1 MLNLL
6 WSIFTAMARVGIF
19 GYGGGPSV
27 IPLIQK
33 EAVGAQWM
41 TADDFAAAL
50 AMGNAL
56 PGPIATKMSAY
67 IGYTVLMERTNNNL
81 IALLGALSGVLGMV
95 VPSFI
100 MMLVLAVGFLQFKD
114 YPQVKGALQAVKPV
128 IVGLLAYTAWTVV
141 PQPLRMDSVWI
152 AVLSFLLLVTWD
164 VHPVILILAATI
176 FGAFVYAR

>member
-1 MLNLL
+1 MLHLIWDVFL
-6 WSIFTAMARVGIF
+6 AMARVGIF

-33 EAVGAQWM
+33 EAVGAKWM
-41 TADDFAAAL
+41 TAEEFAAAL

-67 IGYTVLMERTNNNL
+67 IGYKVLAEATHNSTL
-81 IALLGALSGVLGMV
+81 ALLGAVSGVLGMV

-100 MMLVLAVGFLQFKD
+100 LMLILGIGFLQFKD

-141 PQPLRMDSVWI
+141 PQPIKMDAVII
-152 AVLSFLLLVTWD
+152 ALLSFVLLVWLD
-164 VHPVILILAATI
+164 IHPILLIVAATL
-176 FGAFVYAR
+176 FGAIVYAR

>member
-1 MLNLL
+1 MHLIWDVFL
-6 WSIFTAMARVGIF
+6 AMARVGIF

-33 EAVGAQWM
+33 EAVSAKWM
-41 TADDFAAAL
+41 TTEDFAAAL

-67 IGYTVLMERTNNNL
+67 IGYKVLWEATHNSVV
-81 IALLGALSGVLGMV
+81 ALLGAVSGVLGMV

-100 MMLVLAVGFLQFKD
+100 LILILGIGFLQFKD

-141 PQPLRMDSVWI
+141 PQPVKVDALLI
-152 AVLSFLLLVTWD
+152 ALVSFVLLVWLD
-164 VHPVILILAATI
+164 IHPVLLILAATI
-176 FGAFVYAR
+176 LGALVYAR

>member
-6 WSIFTAMARVGIF
+6 WDIFAAMARVGIF

-33 EAVGAQWM
+33 EAVGAKWM
-41 TADDFAAAL
+41 TPDEFAAAL

-67 IGYTVLMERTNNNL
+67 IGYTVLMEATNNSI
-81 IALLGALSGVLGMV
+81 IALAGAISAVLGMV

-100 MMLVLAVGFLQFKD
+100 MMLILGIGFLQFKD

-128 IVGLLAYTAWTVV
+128 IVGLLAYTAWTVM
-141 PQPLRMDSVWI
+141 PQPLRMDAVWI

-164 VHPVILILAATI
+164 VHPVFLILAATV
-176 FGAFVYAR
+176 FGAVVYAR

>member
-1 MLNLL
+1 MWNLL
-6 WSIFTAMARVGIF
+6 WDIFAAMARVGIF

-33 EAVGAQWM
+33 EAVGAKWM
-41 TADDFAAAL
+41 TADEFAAAL

-67 IGYTVLMERTNNNL
+67 IGYTVLLEQSHNPVV
-81 IALLGALSGVLGMV
+81 ALFGAVCGVLGMV

-100 MMLVLAVGFLQFKD
+100 MMLILGIGFLQFKD

-141 PQPLRMDSVWI
+141 PQPVRMDAIWI
-152 AVLSFLLLVTWD
+152 AVISFMLLVTWD
-164 VHPVILILAATI
+164 VHPVLLILAATA
-176 FGAFVYAR
+176 FGAIVYGR